1 MTLLT
6 TRQAAQMWGCSPD
19 KVRYHLRAA
28 GVVPLQGDTTMY
40 EGRSLY
46 WRAED
51 VERAL
56 AGRVPPPPA
65 PPKPPTQKELRKM
78 NADAAARRALMR
90 EQVRERW
97 ANYWRAKAEA
107 RAKAKAEAKAAAR
120 AAKEAAMSG

>member
-6 TRQAAQMWGCSPD
+6 TREAARLWGCSPD

-65 PPKPPTQKELRKM
+65 PPKPPTTKELRKM
-78 NADAAARRALMR
+78 NTDAAARRALMR
-90 EQVRERW
+90 DQVRERW

-120 AAKEAAMSG
+120 AAKEVP

>member
-6 TRQAAQMWGCSPD
+6 TREAARLWGCSPD
-19 KVRYHLRAA
+19 KVRYHLRMA

-46 WRAED
+46 WREAE
-51 VERAL
+51 VRRVLAERGEA
-56 AGRVPPPPA
+56 PA
-65 PPKPPTQKELRKM
+65 PAKPPTTKELRKM

-120 AAKEAAMSG
+120 AAKEVAVTG

>member
-6 TRQAAQMWGCSPD
+6 TREAARLWGCSPD

-65 PPKPPTQKELRKM
+65 PPKPPTTKELRKM
-78 NADAAARRALMR
+78 NTDAAARRALMR

-120 AAKEAAMSG
+120 AAKEVP

>member
-1 MTLLT
+1 MALLT
-6 TRQAAQMWGCSPD
+6 TRQAAQLWGCSPD

-46 WRAED
+46 WRAEE

-56 AGRVPPPPA
+56 AGRVTPPA
-65 PPKPPTQKELRKM
+65 PTKPPTKKELRKM

-120 AAKEAAMSG
+120 AAKGETMTG